1 MRRRR
6 APEVFSPRRR
16 PTETAPSHTLAR
28 VDISKVIADVA
39 MAPVRAGLVAADTG
53 LAVGALALGVV
64 KESLGEDGPR
74 TVEGQTVDP
83 LTEILPLR
91 GAIIGANRVAELTE
105 PDRAMGRL
113 LARGGA
119 ADKLTRPGGVMD
131 MLTAPGG
138 LIDRVSVE
146 GSSLER
152 ILAPGGL
159 VDRLLDEDGPIER
172 MFAVDG
178 PIERMFAEDGIID
191 KLTVKDGPLEQL
203 TEAAEILS
211 RLQPAVETL
220 TPTADT
226 LEAVVDTLNR
236 LVTSLSAITDR
247 IPRRRSARTNAQSKG
262 E

>member
-1 MRRRR
+1 
-6 APEVFSPRRR
+6 
-16 PTETAPSHTLAR
+16 
-28 VDISKVIADVA
+28 VDISKVLAEIA
-39 MAPVRAGLVAADTG
+39 MAPVRVGLLAADTG

-105 PDRAMGRL
+105 PDRALGRV
-113 LARGGA
+113 LARGGP
-119 ADKLTRPGGVMD
+119 ADKLTRPGGVVD

-152 ILAPGGL
+152 MLAPGGL
-159 VDRLLDEDGPIER
+159 VDRLLDEDGPL
-172 MFAVDG
+172 
-178 PIERMFAEDGIID
+178 ERMFAEDGVIERVFAEDGIVD

-203 TEAAEILS
+203 AETAEILS
-211 RLQPAVETL
+211 RLQPAVEAL

-226 LEAVVDTLNR
+226 LESAVDTLNR
-236 LVTSLSAITDR
+236 MVNSLSAISDR
-247 IPRRRSARTNAQSKG
+247 IPRRRAARSAVRAKPDVDDDSVN